1 MSMLPHE
8 CRCGTC
14 LREIGAVAQQGEHLH
29 GMQEVQG
36 SIPCRSTNLD
46 EGERA
51 EQEAWGRAS
60 AEAFWRVEEELEE
73 AKVSDDMTEDGP
85 TGRALELADLVSDMV
100 WGGERG
106 WERANKEQFAH
117 LKREAR
123 KRMKV

>member
-1 MSMLPHE
+1 M
-8 CRCGTC
+8 
-14 LREIGAVAQQGEHLH
+14 H

-73 AKVSDDMTEDGP
+73 AKVSDEMAEDGP